1 MAKIDDIV
9 QISGVSRSTVF
20 RFFNNQNI
28 RQEAKEKIIL
38 AMKQANYR
46 TDELYKYLNIE
57 LDISISSDFET
68 FQGFT
73 QVVKGITSRAEE
85 KGIKVNLTKR
95 NTEQMEKDYAEWHK
109 SSTSLRGV
117 IIVGKNTKSTMQ
129 EAHLVKKYG
138 IPHIFVNRIMEDSDI
153 SYVAVDLRKA
163 AKDIVEHLIQKDH
176 KRIGIVA
183 CPKESQVDDAKLL
196 GYKDALAIHNLSVED
211 HLIMEL
217 SSMKEWE
224 ETVKHMLLEHK
235 PSAFFAICDSHAI
248 RLTKLCKEWG
258 ISIPND
264 MALVGMDDI
273 DMTAY
278 VDPAIT
284 TVHVPFAKMG
294 SIAVDQLINLLI
306 QDDIE
311 STKTMVKHHLVFR
324 ESC

>member
-9 QISGVSRSTVF
+9 QLSGVSRSTVF
-20 RFFNNQNI
+20 RFFNGQNI
-28 RQEAKEKIIL
+28 RQEAKEKIIE
-38 AMKQANYR
+38 AMKEANYR

-57 LDISISSDFET
+57 LDISISSDFES

-73 QVVKGITSRAEE
+73 HVVKGITSRAEE
-85 KGIKVNLTKR
+85 KGIKVNITR
-95 NTEQMEKDYAEWHK
+95 RSHEQMEKDYSNWNN
-109 SSTSLRGV
+109 SSTLRGV
-117 IIVGKNTKSTMQ
+117 IIVGKDTKATLQ
-129 EAHLVKKYG
+129 EAELVKKYH

-163 AKDIVEHLIQKDH
+163 AKDMVEHLISIGHKD
-176 KRIGIVA
+176 IGILA

-196 GYKDALAIHNLSVED
+196 GYKDAMSIHNLELKADLVR
-211 HLIMEL
+211 EL
-217 SSMKEWE
+217 SSMNQWE
-224 ETVKHMLLEHK
+224 NAVKTMLLEHT

-248 RLTKLCKEWG
+248 RLTKLCKDWG
-258 ISIPND
+258 ISIPGD
-264 MALVGMDDI
+264 IALVGMDDI

-294 SIAVDQLINLLI
+294 AIAVDHLINLLI
-306 QDDIE
+306 QEDVQ
-311 STKTMVKHHLVFR
+311 STKTMVKHHLVHR